1 MIYAGD
7 EFCNTQFGNNNAYCQ
22 DNEISWLNW
31 NLLDKNKNYFDF
43 YRHMIQFRRKHPAIR
58 KDLIPAKCGYPNIS
72 VHTENPDNG
81 NITKD
86 SKVVCVR
93 YSGFINR
100 KGHDDIV
107 YLAINVYWEDVQIML
122 PNPPEGAY
130 WALCVDTG
138 DDEGKY
144 FFNRPK
150 PLTWRNKTLKARSV
164 SVFIA
169 SFGAEY
175 GNG

>member
-7 EFCNTQFGNNNAYCQ
+7 EFGNTQFGNNNAYCQ
-22 DNEISWLNW
+22 DSEISWLDW
-31 NLLDKNKNYFDF
+31 NLLETNKKYFEF

-58 KDLIPAKCGYPNIS
+58 KDLDPAHCGLPFIS

-81 NITKD
+81 NITQD
-86 SKVVCVR
+86 SKVICVR
-93 YSGFINR
+93 FAGYSSR
-100 KGHDDIV
+100 MGHDDIV
-107 YLAINVYWEDVQIML
+107 YVAINVYWEDVQIML

-130 WALCVDTG
+130 WALSVDTG
-138 DDEGKY
+138 DEEKKY

-150 PLTWRNKTLKARSV
+150 PLTWRNKTLTARSV
-164 SVFIA
+164 NVFIA

-175 GNG
+175 GN